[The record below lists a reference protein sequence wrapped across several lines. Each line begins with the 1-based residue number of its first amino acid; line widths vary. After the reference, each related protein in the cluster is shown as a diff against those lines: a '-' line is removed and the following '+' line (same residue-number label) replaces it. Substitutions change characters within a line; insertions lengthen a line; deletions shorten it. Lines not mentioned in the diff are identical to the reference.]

1 MLRVGAFLLRP
12 SATRRTSR
20 RVGTSRKPRLRG
32 LLHQYAFFAS
42 VPALVVLVS
51 ASPTRRAAEA
61 ATAYG
66 LSLVLLFGVSTLFHR
81 VDWSIR
87 ARRWMGRLDH
97 AMINVLIAGT
107 FAPFALVLSST
118 VATVSLVIVWA
129 GALCSTVIHAL
140 WIDDVPKRLST
151 ALYLALG
158 WSAMATMPELV
169 TVFGW
174 LATGLFAL
182 GGALYT
188 AGAAVYAFRR
198 PDPAPGVFGYHE
210 VFHALVVAAAAT
222 HYAAVAITIL

>member
-1 MLRVGAFLLRP
+1 MGAP
-12 SATRRTSR
+12 E
-20 RVGTSRKPRLRG
+20 KPRLRG

-42 VPALVVLVS
+42 LPALVVLVS
-51 ASPTRRAAEA
+51 ASPTRRAAEVA
-61 ATAYG
+61 AVYG
-66 LSLVLLFGVSTLFHR
+66 VSLVLLFGVSTLFHR
-81 VDWSIR
+81 VNWSIG

-107 FAPFALVLSST
+107 FAPFALVLSGT

-129 GALCSTVIHAL
+129 GAFCSMVIHAL

-151 ALYLALG
+151 ALYLVLG
-158 WSAMATMPELV
+158 WSATATMPELV
-169 TVFGW
+169 AVFGW

-182 GGALYT
+182 GGAFYS

-210 VFHALVVAAAAT
+210 VFHALVIAAAIT
-222 HYAAVAITIL
+222 HYAVVIVFVLPRA